1 MLDNKL
7 LKLQRKKL
15 QRQILYLRS
24 ELEETQII
32 FQECLGDFE
41 SEFGKYFKD
50 KINKKNK
57 NESMDP
63 VEFDIPEKDV
73 NIVFRMIAQK
83 THPDKLIKED
93 ISSPSYKSKVNMYKE
108 AQQSVKNKD
117 WSRVVEIAME
127 LDIDVSWV
135 KKDDSEYLV
144 ESVKKLTNKINQ
156 LKSTYAWKWGN
167 APDQEREIVKK
178 MILQSLGLAVSVD
191 DIIKEKEN
199 GK

>member
-1 MLDNKL
+1 MLDDKL

-32 FQECLGDFE
+32 FQECLGDFD

-50 KINKKNK
+50 NINKKNK

-93 ISSPSYKSKVNMYKE
+93 TLSSTYKEKVDMYKE
-108 AQQSVKNKD
+108 ALGSVENKD
-117 WSRVVEIAME
+117 WSRVIEIAME
-127 LDIDVSWV
+127 LGIDVSDV
-135 KKDDSEYLV
+135 KNDDSDYLN
-144 ESVKKLTNKINQ
+144 ESIKALTEKTKE
-156 LKSTYAWKWGN
+156 LKSTYAWIWYHTEDK
-167 APDQEREIVKK
+167 DQAKQ
-178 MILQSLGLAVSVD
+178 MILQSLGLN
-191 DIIKEKEN
+191 KEKEN
-199 GK
+199 GNTR

>member
-1 MLDNKL
+1 MLDDKL
-7 LKLQRKKL
+7 LELKRKKL

-32 FQECLGDFE
+32 FQECLGDFVT
-41 SEFGKYFKD
+41 EFGKYFKEKPD
-50 KINKKNK
+50 NRNK

-73 NIVFRMIAQK
+73 NVVFRMIAQK
-83 THPDKLIKED
+83 THPDKLVKED
-93 ISSPSYKSKVNMYKE
+93 TSSQSYKAKVEMYKE
-108 AQQSVKNKD
+108 AQRSVKNKD

-127 LDIDVSWV
+127 LDIDVSKV
-135 KKDDSEYLV
+135 KNDDSVYLV
-144 ESVKKLTNKINQ
+144 ESVKKLTNKIHQ

-167 APDQEREIVKK
+167 TPDQEREIVKG
-178 MILQSLGLAVSVD
+178 MILQSLGLD
-191 DIIKEKEN
+191 QMKEKEN